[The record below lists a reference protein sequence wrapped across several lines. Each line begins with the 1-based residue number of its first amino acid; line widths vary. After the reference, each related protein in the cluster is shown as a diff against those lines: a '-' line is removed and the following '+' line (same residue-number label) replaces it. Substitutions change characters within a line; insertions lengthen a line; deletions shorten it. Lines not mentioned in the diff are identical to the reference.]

1 MDKKFGYRLRSAINN
16 VSVGKN
22 MFIQGCIISV
32 LMTVLI
38 CTNFWAIDTINNQLI
53 ETNQFNWLS
62 DFFRISQLPD

>member
-22 MFIQGCIISV
+22 MFIQGCIIFV

-38 CTNFWAIDTINNQLI
+38 YTNFWAIDTIK
-53 ETNQFNWLS
+53 TS
-62 DFFRISQLPD
+62 